1 MPVQGRVRLPIT
13 AKRAKK
19 PVVRGNTKNARVTLA
34 GLVPIKHLH
43 PTINIVNTRI
53 IRTTNTITI
62 LMQRVE
68 VLVVCRGW
76 DGVGVVGEMGEEV
89 VDMDMVEV
97 DMVEEED
104 GALVVG
110 VGGSFRW
117 DCEVCI

>member
-1 MPVQGRVRLPIT
+1 
-13 AKRAKK
+13 
-19 PVVRGNTKNARVTLA
+19 VRGNTKNARGTLA

-62 LMQRVE
+62 LMQRAE

-76 DGVGVVGEMGEEV
+76 DGVGVVGEMGEVE

-104 GALVVG
+104 GALEVG